1 MRKLEEKNIKIS
13 YVTLHVGLGTFS
25 PIKTENLEEHQMH
38 SEEFFIDS
46 EGLKIIKESYR
57 DKRPVITVGTTSL
70 RALESAYESIINDS
84 FEANTFY
91 STNIFIHPGIDVKS
105 ISGIITNFHLPESSL
120 LMLVSALIGRK
131 KILELYTHAVSKN
144 YRFFSYGDAMFLK
157 LK

>member
-1 MRKLEEKNIKIS
+1 M
-13 YVTLHVGLGTFS
+13 GLGTFS

-57 DKRPVITVGTTSL
+57 DNRPVFTVGTTSL
-70 RALESAYESIINDS
+70 SALESAYESIINDS

-131 KILELYTHAVSKN
+131 KILELYKHAVSKN